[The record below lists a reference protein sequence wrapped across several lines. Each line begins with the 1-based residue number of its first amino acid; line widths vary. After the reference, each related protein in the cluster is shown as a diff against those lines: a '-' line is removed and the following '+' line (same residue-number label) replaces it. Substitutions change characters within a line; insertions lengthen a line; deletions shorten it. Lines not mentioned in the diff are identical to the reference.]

1 MGLEDEVDNIIAAE
15 AAAKEAV
22 ARRQQEIADYY
33 NEPQDESNWLLS
45 VTDELKVLLEE
56 FSTFMLDWPVKPL
69 PLVTAKSRGRK
80 DFFASDE
87 EVTTLTPVG
96 YGGWQLPVIGR
107 YRTSQDTESF
117 AVTEKSELVLARF
130 ATRADLKAS
139 TDFFQYRHRYLPGL
153 EHSNRDYKR
162 VPIVPDFRLIK
173 GIHEMLVLNPGEK
186 HRSIAGPAAGCTPQH
201 MPPQQGPL
209 TPDSVLFHRT
219 YSGEDYEY
227 SKTVTVKQALVQ
239 EMLERKK
246 HPRLSFAT
254 YLDKKNKAEGK
265 RKKEWFGK

>member
-22 ARRQQEIADYY
+22 ARRHQEIADYY

-45 VTDELKVLLEE
+45 VTDELQVLLQEY
-56 FSTFMLDWPVKPL
+56 STFMHDWGVKPL

-80 DFFASDE
+80 DFFEFDE

-117 AVTEKSELVLARF
+117 AVTEKSKLVLARF

-139 TDFFQYRHRYLPGL
+139 TDFFHYRYRYLPGL
-153 EHSNRDYKR
+153 EHSNRDYRR
-162 VPIVPDFRLIK
+162 VPVIPDFRLIK

-186 HRSIAGPAAGCTPQH
+186 HRSLARPAAGCTLRD
-201 MPPQQGPL
+201 MPPQQGSL
-209 TPDSVLFHRT
+209 APDTILFQRR
-219 YSGEDYEY
+219 YWGEDYDY
-227 SKTVTVKQALVQ
+227 TNTVTIKQALVQ

-246 HPRLSFAT
+246 HPRPSFAT
-254 YLDKKNKAEGK
+254 YSDKKNKAEGK
-265 RKKEWFGK
+265 RKKG